1 MAVPARVSPGNL
13 GLQAVAGAGQNG
25 QKQPKMAKNG
35 QKRANA
41 GRNDSVLGSAVL
53 TKAGGLA

>member
-1 MAVPARVSPGNL
+1 MAVPARASPGNL
-13 GLQAVAGAGQNG
+13 DLLAAAGAGQND
-25 QKQPKMAKNG
+25 QKQPKLAKNG

-53 TKAGGLA
+53 TKAGGVA